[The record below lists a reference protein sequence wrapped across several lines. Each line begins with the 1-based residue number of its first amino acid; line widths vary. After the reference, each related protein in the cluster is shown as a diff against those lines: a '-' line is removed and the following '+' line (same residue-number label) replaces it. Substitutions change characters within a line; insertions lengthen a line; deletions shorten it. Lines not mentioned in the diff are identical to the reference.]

1 MTSLR
6 LDDVLEFAEL
16 LRADWPVV
24 RARVRASGHPV
35 CEGNDDGGDDAT
47 AAAAAAAAAG
57 GDDSDDDGDDAGSGD
72 GDKPPTAAELARWR
86 KESRKWEGRA
96 KKDKER
102 ADELA
107 AKLQEHEDAAKSDQ
121 EKAVDDAARQAREE
135 ALSEAQKERRAD
147 KLEMAVVRLG
157 SVTGVKVGDGDDAKV
172 VKFADPD
179 DVQGWL
185 ERQIAK
191 GDIDAEDIY
200 KDGRVDEDALAV
212 ELVRL
217 AVAKPRWLEGTMK
230 NGGTPAG
237 SADAGRGAAPAG
249 NSVEAELKAVQ
260 RRRHSVTT

>member
-1 MTSLR
+1 MVEDELAPDPEEDPTPDPEGEPQSEPTPDAPPA
-6 LDDVLEFAEL
+6 DDAEL
-16 LRADWPVV
+16 DEWKAY
-24 RARVRASGHPV
+24 A
-35 CEGNDDGGDDAT
+35 
-47 AAAAAAAAAG
+47 
-57 GDDSDDDGDDAGSGD
+57 
-72 GDKPPTAAELARWR
+72 
-86 KESRKWEGRA
+86 RKWEARA
-96 KKDKER
+96 KKQPAPNGKATGKDSRELR
-102 ADELA
+102 RIRQEADELR

-157 SVTGVKVGDGDDAKV
+157 SVTGVKIGDGDDAKL

-191 GDIDAEDIY
+191 GEIDADDIY

-217 AVAKPRWLEGTMK
+217 AVAKPRWLEGTVK

-237 SADAGRGAAPAG
+237 SADAGKGAAPQG
-249 NSVEAELKAVQ
+249 TSVESELQKIQ
-260 RRRHSVTT
+260 RRRAPASA